1 MSINADQIES
11 VSAGEHLRCTVAKT
25 PKAKA
30 ANNTIARLMR
40 LDPQNIKSLRR
51 AQHLRARRM
60 NTYIRGNRV
69 WHSREKA
76 ARVVRVTDGQSWT
89 LPMNPSLAPDLKSVA
104 SYLTIEKA

>member
-1 MSINADQIES
+1 MSITADQIDS
-11 VSAGEHLRCTVAKT
+11 NTVGQTLRCTVAKT

-30 ANNTIARLMR
+30 AKDTIARLMR
-40 LDPQNIKSLRR
+40 LDPSNVKSLRR

-76 ARVVRVTDGQSWT
+76 ARVVRVSNGQSWD
-89 LPMNPSLAPDLKSVA
+89 LPMNPSLADDLKSVA
-104 SYLTIEKA
+104 AYLTIEKA